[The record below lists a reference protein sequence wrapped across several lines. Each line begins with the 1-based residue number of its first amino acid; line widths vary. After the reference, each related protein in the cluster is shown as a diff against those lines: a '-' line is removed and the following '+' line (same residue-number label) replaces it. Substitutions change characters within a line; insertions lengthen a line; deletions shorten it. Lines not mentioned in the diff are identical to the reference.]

1 MLPLAMVSNGRAQW
15 VLSEPQ
21 AAIGLIESNLLYS
34 SYDGNMGKKGFVM
47 RTSKSDTVGGCRNPG
62 QLQVPRWIRYCNTWH
77 WSPMSIPWW
86 PAIRTRFPRR
96 VAVWKRKG
104 TFWISEGGRAHQR
117 EAKMIYDTFLSTVC
131 FPPIVALGR
140 HQEHPRKEL
149 ETLKVHLIQ
158 DLPWFDY
165 VHLPSDQR
173 ENPSIFQSISQ
184 GRGSFN
190 SYMIIV
196 SQGWRLPNS
205 RCFSGFPTFSF
216 SSYLAA
222 FTYDLGGIGG
232 EVSGVLRV
240 ELDSYSAL

>member
-1 MLPLAMVSNGRAQW
+1 MRTFAMRTFA
-15 VLSEPQ
+15 
-21 AAIGLIESNLLYS
+21 
-34 SYDGNMGKKGFVM
+34 M
-47 RTSKSDTVGGCRNPG
+47 RTSKCDTLGGCRNLRETPG
-62 QLQVPRWIRYCNTWH
+62 FVGEWRYCNTWH

-104 TFWISEGGRAHQR
+104 TFLISEGGRANQR

-131 FPPIVALGR
+131 FPPIVALDR

-165 VHLPSDQR
+165 ICLVINGKIHLFSSLFP
-173 ENPSIFQSISQ
+173 Q

-205 RCFSGFPTFSF
+205 RCFSGFPTFGF
-216 SSYLAA
+216 SSYLAS
-222 FTYDLGGIGG
+222 FTYDLGGVGWK
-232 EVSGVLRV
+232 VSGVLRV

>member
-1 MLPLAMVSNGRAQW
+1 MRTFA
-15 VLSEPQ
+15 
-21 AAIGLIESNLLYS
+21 
-34 SYDGNMGKKGFVM
+34 M
-47 RTSKSDTVGGCRNPG
+47 RTSKSDTLGGCRNLRETPG
-62 QLQVPRWIRYCNTWH
+62 FVGEWRYCNTWH

-104 TFWISEGGRAHQR
+104 TFLISEGGRANQR

-131 FPPIVALGR
+131 FPPIVALDR

-173 ENPSIFQSISQ
+173 ENPSIFQSIPKE
-184 GRGSFN
+184 G
-190 SYMIIV
+190 
-196 SQGWRLPNS
+196 
-205 RCFSGFPTFSF
+205 
-216 SSYLAA
+216 
-222 FTYDLGGIGG
+222 DLSIPIW
-232 EVSGVLRV
+232 L
-240 ELDSYSAL
+240 